1 MSDTI
6 TLELQRGGRPVLVIG
21 TDPDDQQLLRMLG
34 TEPGTCLVWD
44 ASTGHEASGMGRAEG
59 PLSEAV
65 DSSALVVVLD
75 PQHPDA
81 GTAVEQARRRRV
93 PVWVPRQPE
102 LGNAAPAA
110 TAGTV
115 GEGLGPLAAD
125 GILAEGEGQ
134 VDLGVSHAPGVGD
147 VSLVG
152 AGPGAADLITVRGL
166 RALCEADVVIH
177 DRLVAASLLEYV
189 PAHCERIF
197 VGKRRSSHPVPQ
209 GAINELL
216 LHHARAGRRVVRL
229 KGGDPFIFGRGGEE
243 IEHLMVAGIPF
254 RVIPGI
260 TAASGCAS
268 YAGIPLTHRD
278 HAQSCAFVTGHRKD
292 GALDVDFRGLVREAQ
307 TLVFY
312 MGLHSLRDV
321 QAGLLG
327 EGMDPQTPAALV
339 QQGTT
344 RAQVVVA
351 DTIAGLPDKVE
362 AAGIRAPTL
371 LIIGDV
377 VQLRDRLGW
386 FRGHGGAMAWAEG
399 PGEAAD

>member
-6 TLELQRGGRPVLVIG
+6 SLELQRAGRPVLIIG
-21 TDPDDQQLLRMLG
+21 SAPDAQRLLGALG
-34 TEPGTCLVWD
+34 TGPGAFVAWD
-44 ASTGHEASGMGRAEG
+44 VTTAEALSLPEQAQAG
-59 PLSEAV
+59 PDQAI
-65 DSSALVVVLD
+65 DSCAMVVVLD
-75 PQHPDA
+75 AAHPDA
-81 GTAVEQARRRRV
+81 GTALELARQRRV
-93 PVWVPRQPE
+93 PAWVPRQPQ
-102 LGNAAPAA
+102 LGDAVPAAP
-110 TAGTV
+110 V
-115 GEGLGPLAAD
+115 GEALGPVTD
-125 GILAEGEGQ
+125 TDRLAEGEGV
-134 VDLGVSHAPGVGD
+134 VDLGVAHAPGVGD

-166 RALCEADVVIH
+166 RALAEADVVIH
-177 DRLVAASLLEYV
+177 DRLVAASLLDYV

-197 VGKRRSSHPVPQ
+197 VGKRRTNHPVPQ

-243 IEHLMVAGIPF
+243 IEHLMDAGIPF

-351 DTIAGLPDKVE
+351 DTIAGLPDKVD

-377 VQLRDRLGW
+377 VRLRDRLGW
-386 FRGHGGAMAWAEG
+386 FRGHGGQMAWAEA
-399 PGEAAD
+399 PGGDPE